1 MACFLSC
8 KNKQYVARH
17 QRVRIDKKGSSH
29 LMSQP
34 TEPSNASGYLTMG
47 SLSNQCGAFPFHFA
61 LVLTWRVIALTSS
74 FNVEMHV
81 LLHNRGSAWLLG
93 YITCM

>member
-34 TEPSNASGYLTMG
+34 TEPSNASVVTSPWVAYQT
-47 SLSNQCGAFPFHFA
+47 SAVCGAQ
-61 LVLTWRVIALTSS
+61 VLT
-74 FNVEMHV
+74 
-81 LLHNRGSAWLLG
+81 
-93 YITCM
+93 